1 MYCTLNYWS
10 CRFFENQETW
20 SISSIIVRTD
30 NQHLNQNV
38 TEGNRNLLEFCK
50 EMNLS
55 IIDISK
61 RIKTPFFFKSK
72 LHLNKKVSRILRDI
86 YHKEMAQ
93 TFNPFVFNAPFL
105 YPLKRS
111 ENREG
116 FLIFSGGRERV
127 IGNKWVNWPL
137 AGKNSGFEE
146 FNFNYAPI
154 GNRIA
159 LKTTQQD

>member
-1 MYCTLNYWS
+1 
-10 CRFFENQETW
+10 
-20 SISSIIVRTD
+20 
-30 NQHLNQNV
+30 
-38 TEGNRNLLEFCK
+38 
-50 EMNLS
+50 MNLS

-127 IGNKWVNWPL
+127 IGNKWVN
-137 AGKNSGFEE
+137 
-146 FNFNYAPI
+146 
-154 GNRIA
+154 
-159 LKTTQQD
+159 